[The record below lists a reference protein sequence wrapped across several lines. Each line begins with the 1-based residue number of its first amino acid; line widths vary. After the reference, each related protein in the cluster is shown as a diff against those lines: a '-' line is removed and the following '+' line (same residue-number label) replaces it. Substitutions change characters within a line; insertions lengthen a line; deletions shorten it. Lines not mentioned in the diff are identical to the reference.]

1 MKRRLRLAFC
11 LSILLGFSLGVKAQ
25 MPQGSDAIDFTVTDI
40 DGVTWNLFDLL
51 DDGYVV
57 YLEFSATWCGPCWNY
72 HSAGHLKNLFNN
84 YGPNATGEVFVI
96 YIEAD
101 PNTSNECL
109 FGPSGCIGGTQGD
122 WVTGT
127 PFPIVDL
134 TNANVSIRSNYQ
146 VSYYPTIY
154 AICPDS
160 RKVYEAK
167 QRNEAGQY
175 EYVTSCAMT
184 ADLVGV
190 TDASCFG
197 SSDGAVD
204 ISVVEG
210 LSPFTYTWSNNATT
224 QDLEDVPAGTYSC
237 VIKEKNL
244 IEVEVGEYEVG
255 QPDEIIALANQ
266 IVDETCPGD
275 SDGSIETD
283 VSGGAG
289 GFSFS
294 WDNGFS
300 SQDIYDLESGTYTL
314 IVTDGDGCTSETS
327 FFVPVNPVPF
337 TDAGD
342 DDVITCIQS
351 LITLDGTGS
360 ENMGVSYQWTTQ
372 NGNIVS
378 GADTPTPI
386 VDQDGEYVLTVT
398 FLATGCESDDFAT
411 VFEYT
416 DIPLTLAG
424 PDKELNCAISQD
436 TLDGSASQQGG
447 GYSLLWTTDN
457 GNIVSGDDTPRPVV
471 DAEGT
476 YVLTII
482 NENNGCVGVDT
493 AVVIFNNNFQEP
505 EGEYAYTKN
514 NLQVNFNSN
523 LTGNPSSILWTFGDG
538 GTSTAEDPTHIYQS
552 EGTYEVCLIVSNLCG
567 ADTTCADVSVT
578 AGFMSVSVV
587 AITNA
592 TCNNNSTDGGVDI
605 EVAGGMPD
613 FTYAWSNN
621 QTTQDLADVPAGT
634 YSVTVTDSDGE
645 SVVLNN
651 IVIGSN
657 HVVDIDQVLVEHVA
671 CFGETT
677 GVIAV
682 DVNASG
688 STLDF
693 TWSHDVELENS
704 VASDLGTGS
713 YSVLVE
719 DENGCTDEV
728 TVNVIQP
735 DLLEGTVATTP
746 ANQGQ
751 NNGSATVTMV
761 GGTSPYTYAWS
772 SGGNEATESNLA
784 PGQYTVEVTDANGC
798 KWDVEVTIEESTST
812 TTIEG
817 LTDWTLAPNPAR
829 AEVMLTLTFEQ
840 SEQVQIRIL
849 SILGTTVF
857 ERAAEG
863 SVIKQWI
870 PLYNMAP
877 GVYMVE
883 VATDKGRVVQQF
895 IVQ

>member
-1 MKRRLRLAFC
+1 
-11 LSILLGFSLGVKAQ
+11 
-25 MPQGSDAIDFTVTDI
+25 
-40 DGVTWNLFDLL
+40 
-51 DDGYVV
+51 
-57 YLEFSATWCGPCWNY
+57 
-72 HSAGHLKNLFNN
+72 
-84 YGPNATGEVFVI
+84 
-96 YIEAD
+96 
-101 PNTSNECL
+101 
-109 FGPSGCIGGTQGD
+109 
-122 WVTGT
+122 
-127 PFPIVDL
+127 
-134 TNANVSIRSNYQ
+134 
-146 VSYYPTIY
+146 
-154 AICPDS
+154 
-160 RKVYEAK
+160 
-167 QRNEAGQY
+167 
-175 EYVTSCAMT
+175 
-184 ADLVGV
+184 
-190 TDASCFG
+190 
-197 SSDGAVD
+197 
-204 ISVVEG
+204 
-210 LSPFTYTWSNNATT
+210 
-224 QDLEDVPAGTYSC
+224 
-237 VIKEKNL
+237 
-244 IEVEVGEYEVG
+244 
-255 QPDEIIALANQ
+255 
-266 IVDETCPGD
+266 
-275 SDGSIETD
+275 
-283 VSGGAG
+283 
-289 GFSFS
+289 
-294 WDNGFS
+294 
-300 SQDIYDLESGTYTL
+300 
-314 IVTDGDGCTSETS
+314 
-327 FFVPVNPVPF
+327 
-337 TDAGD
+337 
-342 DDVITCIQS
+342 
-351 LITLDGTGS
+351 
-360 ENMGVSYQWTTQ
+360 
-372 NGNIVS
+372 
-378 GADTPTPI
+378 
-386 VDQDGEYVLTVT
+386 
-398 FLATGCESDDFAT
+398 
-411 VFEYT
+411 
-416 DIPLTLAG
+416 
-424 PDKELNCAISQD
+424 
-436 TLDGSASQQGG
+436 
-447 GYSLLWTTDN
+447 
-457 GNIVSGDDTPRPVV
+457 
-471 DAEGT
+471 
-476 YVLTII
+476 
-482 NENNGCVGVDT
+482 
-493 AVVIFNNNFQEP
+493 
-505 EGEYAYTKN
+505 
-514 NLQVNFNSN
+514 
-523 LTGNPSSILWTFGDG
+523 
-538 GTSTAEDPTHIYQS
+538 
-552 EGTYEVCLIVSNLCG
+552 
-567 ADTTCADVSVT
+567 
-578 AGFMSVSVV
+578 MSVSVV

-704 VASDLGTGS
+704 VASDLGAGS

-751 NNGSATVTMV
+751 NNGSATVTML